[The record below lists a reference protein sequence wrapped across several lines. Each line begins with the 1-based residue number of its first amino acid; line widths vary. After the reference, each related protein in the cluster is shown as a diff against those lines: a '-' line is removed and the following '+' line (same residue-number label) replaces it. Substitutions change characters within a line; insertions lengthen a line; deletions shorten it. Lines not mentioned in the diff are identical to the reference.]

1 MSGVVRMVH
10 QPVLQ
15 QESNLCV
22 CGSPAEHLV
31 HGLPDDVVSIDI
43 AAELRSWC
51 IDAHLPSGASEC
63 LFCEAA
69 LAVELYREELY
80 QLARLATA
88 GWEGQASGR
97 DRDVQL
103 YVGRLAHRHRQD
115 RMGARLR
122 PLVTW
127 PMVATRTDVA
137 VVDDQRRVMCGDRV
151 LADQWTGVVA
161 AQHGP
166 FSWVVIDGI
175 SVPQTHAT
183 IALRPVD
190 NDHAE

>member
-1 MSGVVRMVH
+1 M
-10 QPVLQ
+10 
-15 QESNLCV
+15 
-22 CGSPAEHLV
+22 
-31 HGLPDDVVSIDI
+31 SIDI

-51 IDAHLPSGASEC
+51 IDHHLPSGASEC

-69 LAVELYREELY
+69 QTVELYREELY

-88 GWEGQASGR
+88 GWEGEASGR

-127 PMVATRTDVA
+127 PMVVGRQPNTLTGDCDGCPQPTDGCPGDCPQRVEI
-137 VVDDQRRVMCGDRV
+137 DQRRVMCGDRV
-151 LADQWTGVVA
+151 IAGQWSGVVVS
-161 AQHGP
+161 QRGQ
-166 FSWVVIDGI
+166 FSWVVIDGMG
-175 SVPQTHAT
+175 VPQTHAT
-183 IALRPVD
+183 ATLKPVD
-190 NDHAE
+190 NDHE

>member
-1 MSGVVRMVH
+1 MSV
-10 QPVLQ
+10 
-15 QESNLCV
+15 
-22 CGSPAEHLV
+22 
-31 HGLPDDVVSIDI
+31 DI

-51 IDAHLPSGASEC
+51 IDHHLPSGASEC
-63 LFCEAA
+63 LPCEAA
-69 LAVELYREELY
+69 QTVELFREELY
-80 QLARLATA
+80 QLARLATG
-88 GWEGQASGR
+88 GWEGEASGR

-137 VVDDQRRVMCGDRV
+137 VADDQRRVMCGDRV
-151 LADQWTGVVA
+151 LAGQWSGVVA

-175 SVPQTHAT
+175 NVPQTHAT
-183 IALRPVD
+183 ITLRPVENSD
-190 NDHAE
+190 GE

>member
-1 MSGVVRMVH
+1 
-10 QPVLQ
+10 
-15 QESNLCV
+15 
-22 CGSPAEHLV
+22 
-31 HGLPDDVVSIDI
+31 VSIDI

-51 IDAHLPSGASEC
+51 IDHHLPSGASEC

-69 LAVELYREELY
+69 QTVELYREELY

-88 GWEGQASGR
+88 GWEGEASGR

-127 PMVATRTDVA
+127 PMVVARADVDVA
-137 VVDDQRRVMCGDRV
+137 DDQRRVMCGDRV
-151 LADQWTGVVA
+151 IAGQWSGVVVS
-161 AQHGP
+161 QRGQ

-175 SVPQTHAT
+175 GVPQTHAT
-183 IALRPVD
+183 ATLKPVD
-190 NDHAE
+190 NDHE

>member
-1 MSGVVRMVH
+1 M
-10 QPVLQ
+10 
-15 QESNLCV
+15 
-22 CGSPAEHLV
+22 
-31 HGLPDDVVSIDI
+31 SIDI